1 VEVLE
6 VEMNFSLRRNPGT
19 EGDRMGPGADI
30 SLFKDDAL
38 VRSAP
43 AGRMRTLVWPA
54 TRTHTGTDA
63 KG

>member
-1 VEVLE
+1 MEV
-6 VEMNFSLRRNPGT
+6 NFTLGRNPGV
-19 EGDRMGPGADI
+19 EGDRMCPSADI
-30 SLFKDDAL
+30 SLLEDDAL